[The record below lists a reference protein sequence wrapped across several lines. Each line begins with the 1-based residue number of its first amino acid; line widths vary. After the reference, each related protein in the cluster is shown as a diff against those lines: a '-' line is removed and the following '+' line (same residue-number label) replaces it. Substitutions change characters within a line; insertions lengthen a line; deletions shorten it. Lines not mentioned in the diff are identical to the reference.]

1 VIIDALK
8 MFYKKYGKRFF
19 DISVI
24 LITAPIIFPLIL
36 LISLIVMYFNGT
48 PIFYKAER
56 VGMNYKLFTMYKFR
70 TMHLNLEKK
79 LGDTTGYNDP
89 RINFIGS
96 YLRRFKLDE
105 LPQLFNVL
113 MGNMSLVGPRP
124 EMEYYYKEF
133 YNENDLKVLSVKPGI
148 TDFFSIEYS
157 SLDNIVGSENPESFF
172 QKNLLRK
179 KINLRVKYVNEI
191 SFYTDLKMLFNTMLV
206 LLKKFFKK

>member
-1 VIIDALK
+1 MIIDALK

-36 LISLIVMYFNGT
+36 LISLIVMFFNGT

-148 TDFFSIEYS
+148 TDFFSI
-157 SLDNIVGSENPESFF
+157 SLESFCHSRPSICLN
-172 QKNLLRK
+172 Q
-179 KINLRVKYVNEI
+179 
-191 SFYTDLKMLFNTMLV
+191 
-206 LLKKFFKK
+206 

>member
-1 VIIDALK
+1 
-8 MFYKKYGKRFF
+8 MF
-19 DISVI
+19 
-24 LITAPIIFPLIL
+24 
-36 LISLIVMYFNGT
+36 FNGR

-79 LGDTTGYNDP
+79 SGDTTGYNDP

-113 MGNMSLVGPRP
+113 IGDMSLVGPRP

-133 YNENDLKVLSVKPGI
+133 YNEDDLKVLTVKPGI

-157 SLDNIVGSENPESFF
+157 SLDSIVGSEDPEAFF

-191 SFYTDLKMLFNTMLV
+191 SFYTDLKMLFNTLRV
-206 LLKKFFKK
+206 ILIKFIKK